1 MLTGG
6 WHAVPRT
13 LSSENSVLDGVVKGG
28 SVSPRGKF
36 MSCNPTFLPGSPDAA
51 SSGIQ
56 LFRPWILG
64 ENSPFTPREAVPGS
78 YAVPATI
85 LLCASPLPLQV
96 TSSHDS
102 PMTHFMILPMTH
114 STTRSMTRPCLTLDP
129 PPPRS

>member
-1 MLTGG
+1 MCPL
-6 WHAVPRT
+6 HL
-13 LSSENSVLDGVVKGG
+13 LSHTYAPCEISVIDGVVKGE
-28 SVSPRGKF
+28 SVSPPWKF
-36 MSCNPTFLPGSPDAA
+36 TSCHPTFLPGSPDAA
-51 SSGIQ
+51 YSGIQ

-102 PMTHFMILPMTH
+102 LHDSLHDPLHDSL
-114 STTRSMTRPCLTLDP
+114 MTRP
-129 PPPRS
+129 